1 MDAHLSKEI
10 LDGIKRARKLA
21 MRKKNRL
28 RVHAGDEIYPVLA
41 LKGDGFE
48 MEADVAPHLRG
59 LVDLYDGGRHLA
71 QCLIIHSESEHDI
84 MRYEFKRRTDVTDGP
99 AKDFVVDKNAP
110 VALLR

>member
-10 LDGIKRARKLA
+10 LDGIKRARKSAL
-21 MRKKNRL
+21 RKKNRL
-28 RVHAGDEIYPVLA
+28 RVHVGDETYPVLA

-48 MEADVAPHLRG
+48 MESDAAPHLRG
-59 LVDLYDGGRHLA
+59 SVDLYDGARHLA
-71 QCLIIHSESEHDI
+71 QCLIIHSEAEGDI